1 MALRE
6 QMLTDTGIRT
16 VDKVEIAIQRLKSFE
31 PEEGYFLAFSG
42 GKDSCV
48 IKALADMAGVKY
60 EAHYNVTTVDPPELV
75 YFIREHHPDVIFD
88 HPKETMWQLIV
99 KNGTPPLRIMR
110 YCCKALKE
118 DNGMGRV
125 VVTGVRWA
133 ESVNRKLNKGLVNI
147 GSKASGIVLN
157 DDNAESRRQVE
168 HCYRTQT
175 TMINPIIDWRNEDVW
190 EFIKTNNIPYCLLY
204 DEGFKRLGC
213 IGCPLG
219 GANSMNRAF
228 TRWPKYREA
237 YVRAFDKA
245 VAERKKRGLQCEG
258 SWADGES
265 MMRWWLGESDKD
277 DNMDNQLDFWE
288 LEE

>member
-16 VDKVEIAIQRLKSFE
+16 VDKVEIAIQRLRSFE

-48 IKALADMAGVKY
+48 IKALADMAGVMY
-60 EAHYNVTTVDPPELV
+60 EAHYHVTTVDPPELV
-75 YFIREHHPDVIFD
+75 YFIRKHHPDVTFD
-88 HPKETMWQLIV
+88 HPEQTMWQLIV
-99 KNGTPPLRIMR
+99 KNGTPPTRIMR
-110 YCCKALKE
+110 YCCQTLKE
-118 DNGMGRV
+118 GNGRGRV

-133 ESVNRKLNKGLVNI
+133 ESVNRKINKGLVNI

-157 DDNAESRRQVE
+157 EDNAETRRQVE

-175 TMINPIIDWRNEDVW
+175 TMVNPIIDWIDEDVW
-190 EFIKTNNIPYCLLY
+190 EFIQTSNIPYCRLY
-204 DEGFKRLGC
+204 DEGFKRIGC

-219 GANSMNRAF
+219 RPASMKRQFA
-228 TRWPKYREA
+228 RYPKYKEA
-237 YVRAFDKA
+237 YIRAFDKA
-245 VAERKKRGLQCEG
+245 IAERKRKGMRTEG
-258 SWADGES
+258 DWSDGES

-277 DNMDNQLDFWE
+277 DSMDGQIDFE
-288 LEE
+288 DDT